1 MNTAL
6 CLEVL
11 VLAIR
16 YHCSSYICT
25 ISTATPK
32 SDAVDRRSRSCINI
46 HSNDAMSS
54 NLNRGSVLTQPN
66 TVLSHSWYLDISIRG
81 VVCIGAGVTN
91 TVGVGSSSAVGD
103 TTCGVISGIVTSGVG
118 VTMVVTLTTGAGGT

>member
-1 MNTAL
+1 LLNTAL

-11 VLAIR
+11 VLAIK

-32 SDAVDRRSRSCINI
+32 SEVVDHRSRSCINI

-54 NLNRGSVLTQPN
+54 NLSRGSVLTHPN
-66 TVLSHSWYLDISIRG
+66 TVLSHSWYVDISIRG
-81 VVCIGAGVTN
+81 VVCIGAGVTT
-91 TVGVGSSSAVGD
+91 TVGVGSSSAGD
-103 TTCGVISGIVTSGVG
+103 TTGDVASGIVTSGVG
-118 VTMVVTLTTGAGGT
+118 ATVVVIVTTGAGGT